1 MLMLAFM
8 GPMLE
13 SYWGTG
19 RFTIFY
25 IVTGIGAGVFNILVD
40 MFFGAGSFGIMMGA
54 SGAVYGILMGV
65 GMVFPNL
72 EIQLLIP
79 PVPLK
84 AKYLVLVLGGL
95 NFLLDSSGEVA
106 HFARLGGVV
115 FAFILIM
122 IWRRRGI
129 Y

>member
-1 MLMLAFM
+1 
-8 GPMLE
+8 
-13 SYWGTG
+13 
-19 RFTIFY
+19 
-25 IVTGIGAGVFNILVD
+25 
-40 MFFGAGSFGIMMGA
+40 
-54 SGAVYGILMGV
+54 
-65 GMVFPNL
+65 VFPNL

-106 HFARLGGVV
+106 HFAHLGGVV